1 MSILGEILHL
11 GRAPR
16 VHQTHGLGLHST
28 PGARH
33 KLSKQTSRPLLR
45 WLGSGGE
52 MAGEPDARVGSAI
65 PPGHLG
71 SAAIRVKQLPVS
83 GARRLTPRQDNGRCK
98 GARQSR
104 LRECAKTKA
113 DAVRGCKAAASM
125 FTLRIGEVWG
135 WGVGGQVGM
144 IGWGR
149 CTEEMA
155 HVSVCDTAR
164 GRIKLYSAFRGC
176 LGVRGSDGRELTEEL
191 AHDSVPSSKYS
202 KKSWRAKNMTWR
214 ARVGQRSTT
223 LVDP

>member
-1 MSILGEILHL
+1 
-11 GRAPR
+11 
-16 VHQTHGLGLHST
+16 
-28 PGARH
+28 
-33 KLSKQTSRPLLR
+33 
-45 WLGSGGE
+45 
-52 MAGEPDARVGSAI
+52 
-65 PPGHLG
+65 
-71 SAAIRVKQLPVS
+71 
-83 GARRLTPRQDNGRCK
+83 
-98 GARQSR
+98 
-104 LRECAKTKA
+104 
-113 DAVRGCKAAASM
+113 
-125 FTLRIGEVWG
+125 
-135 WGVGGQVGM
+135 M